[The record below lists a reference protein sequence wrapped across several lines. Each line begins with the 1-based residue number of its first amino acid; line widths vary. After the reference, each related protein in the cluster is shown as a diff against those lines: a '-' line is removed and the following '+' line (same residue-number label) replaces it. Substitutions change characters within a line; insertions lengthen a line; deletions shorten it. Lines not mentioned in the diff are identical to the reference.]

1 MPGGGAEGRYRSTMS
16 TSGFI
21 APGRSAA
28 REGEH
33 DPAARGLVS
42 PGLSYLAPRP
52 RVFLIL
58 FSFFPFFLPQQL

>member
-1 MPGGGAEGRYRSTMS
+1 MS

-52 RVFLIL
+52 RVFLFL
-58 FSFFPFFLPQQL
+58 FSFFFATTALK